1 MTKFK
6 PYSINIGGRLLE
18 ISRPMVMGILNVTPD
33 SFYVGSRCGVD
44 EEAIALR
51 VNAMVSE
58 GADMID
64 VGGYSSRPGAD
75 DVTAEEELRRLSLGI
90 TAVRRIS
97 PNMVISVDTFR
108 AGVAR
113 RCIEEFGAH
122 IVNDISG
129 GDLDLEMFDTV
140 ASLRVPYVLMHM
152 RGTPSTMAS
161 LTDYSDVTAE
171 VIEQLALKVSRLRL
185 LGVNDVIVDP
195 GFGFSKT
202 LEQNYELMRNLE
214 AFAALDAPVLVG
226 VSRKS
231 MLYRMLGITAEAALN
246 ATTALHAIALS
257 RGAHIL
263 RVHDVAQAVEAV
275 KVAGAV
281 TGEYDITHV
290 NSEI

>member
-6 PYSINIGGRLLE
+6 PYSINVGGRLVE

-33 SFYVGSRCGVD
+33 SFYADSRCGVD

-64 VGGYSSRPGAD
+64 VGGYSSRPGAAE
-75 DVTAEEELRRLSLGI
+75 VTAEEELRRLKSGI
-90 TAVRRIS
+90 SVVRKVS
-97 PNMVISVDTFR
+97 PDMVISVDTFR
-108 AGVAR
+108 SGVAR
-113 RCIEEFGAH
+113 CCIEEFGAD
-122 IVNDISG
+122 IINDISG
-129 GDLDLEMFDTV
+129 GDLDPEMLDTV
-140 ASLRVPYVLMHM
+140 ASLKVPYVLMHM
-152 RGTPSTMAS
+152 RGTPATMST

-171 VIEQLALKVSRLRL
+171 VIAQLALKVSRLRL

-231 MLYRMLGITAEAALN
+231 MLYRMLDITAETALN
-246 ATTALHAIALS
+246 ATTALHAMALS
-257 RGAHIL
+257 KGAHIL

-275 KVAGAV
+275 KVVGAV
-281 TGEYDITHV
+281 TGEYDI
-290 NSEI
+290 SSRL